1 MNKIFS
7 IILVAMFLVGCTA
20 TVSNNTYK
28 KHYSDAG
35 VQNAS
40 QDVKNFPKLDGPLI
54 TVAVYQFSDLTGQ
67 RKPGQIAHL
76 SSAVTQGA
84 GAYLIETLKE
94 VGDSSWF
101 QVVERT
107 GIDHLIKERQIIRQT
122 RELNKDQDIL
132 QPLLFAGV
140 LIEGAIVGYDS
151 NLESGGYGARVLGI
165 GANTQYTRDTVTV
178 SIRLVSVSS
187 GEVLL
192 TSTTTKTIISVK
204 TQGDVF
210 RWMDAGTEPLE
221 AEIGTALNE
230 PVNVATRLAIELAV
244 CNLIEKGKQKNLW
257 AYKKVNEVKESKQE
271 IKTEL
276 KEEKVIVD
284 SLVPDTFNR

>member
-1 MNKIFS
+1 MKQLFS
-7 IILVAMFLVGCTA
+7 IILMSLFLVSCTA
-20 TVSNNTYK
+20 TVSQEQFK
-28 KHYSDAG
+28 KHYTDAG

-40 QDVKNFPKLDGPLI
+40 QSVTSFPKLDGPQI
-54 TVAVYQFSDLTGQ
+54 TIAVYDFSDLTGQ

-94 VGDSSWF
+94 VGDGTWF

-107 GIDHLIKERQIIRQT
+107 GIDNLIKERQIIRQT
-122 RELNKDQDIL
+122 RELNQDQEVL
-132 QPLLFAGV
+132 KPLLFAGV

-151 NLESGGYGARVLGI
+151 NLESGGYGARMLGI

-192 TSTTTKTIISVK
+192 TSTTTKTVISVK

-210 RWMDAGTEPLE
+210 RWLDAGTEPVE

-244 CNLIEKGKQKNLW
+244 CNLIEKGKNKKLW
-257 AYKKVNEVKESKQE
+257 AYKKEETNET
-271 IKTEL
+271 IRRH
-276 KEEKVIVD
+276 D
-284 SLVPDTFNR
+284 

>member
-1 MNKIFS
+1 MKHILSIF
-7 IILVAMFLVGCTA
+7 LMAMFLAGCTA
-20 TVSNNTYK
+20 HVNNVQYE
-28 KHYSDAG
+28 KHWEAAG
-35 VQNAS
+35 VQKATS
-40 QDVKNFPKLDGPLI
+40 SVVNFKQLDGPLI
-54 TVAVYQFSDLTGQ
+54 TVAVYQFNDLTGQ

-84 GAYLIETLKE
+84 AAYLIETLKE
-94 VGDSSWF
+94 VGDGTWF

-122 RELNKDQDIL
+122 RELNKDQDVL
-132 QPLLFAGV
+132 KPLLFAGV

-151 NLESGGYGARVLGI
+151 NLESGGIGARMLGI

-204 TQGDVF
+204 TQADVF

-244 CNLIEKGKQKNLW
+244 CNLIEKGEQKNLW
-257 AYKKVNEVKESKQE
+257 AYKEENKQ
-271 IKTEL
+271 ILKT
-276 KEEKVIVD
+276 D
-284 SLVPDTFNR
+284 GRHH